1 MNTEQLQN
9 AILDQFV
16 PGQDSIHGPS
26 HWQRVEA
33 FGLQLAEGTDA
44 NIQVI
49 RLFALFHDAC
59 RLNDG
64 GDRDHGPRGAELA
77 TRYRGKHFSLPDKAF
92 DQLTYACRWHTT
104 RRLCD
109 DLTIAICW
117 DADRLDLTRIGTT
130 VDPYYLNTERARQLA
145 GGSGENTLSPS

>member
-1 MNTEQLQN
+1 MNIEQLQS

-16 PGQDSIHGPS
+16 PGRDSIHGPS

-33 FGLQLAEGTDA
+33 FGLKLAEGTDA
-44 NIQVI
+44 NIAVI

-59 RLNDG
+59 RHNDG

-77 TRYRGKHFSLPDKAF
+77 TRWRGLYFSLPDAAF
-92 DQLTYACRWHTT
+92 DQLTHACRWHTH

-109 DLTIAICW
+109 DLTVAICW
-117 DADRLDLTRIGTT
+117 DADRLDLTRIGATIN
-130 VDPYYLNTERARQLA
+130 PYYLNTAQARQLA
-145 GGSGENTLSPS
+145 TQQD

>member
-1 MNTEQLQN
+1 MDTEQLQN

-16 PGQDSIHGPS
+16 PGRHSIHGPS

-33 FGLQLAEGTDA
+33 FGLKLAEGTDA
-44 NIQVI
+44 NIAVI
-49 RLFALFHDAC
+49 RLFSLFHDAC

-64 GDRDHGPRGAELA
+64 GDLDHGPRGAHLA
-77 TRYRGKHFSLPDKAF
+77 AKWRGDYFSLADKAF
-92 DQLTYACRWHTT
+92 DQLTYACRYHTT
-104 RRLCD
+104 RRLCE

-117 DADRLDLTRIGTT
+117 DSDRLDLPRIGAT

-145 GGSGENTLSPS
+145 GATF